1 MSRIVWISAAALALL
16 LGATGVSLATQG
28 PANNASPLVLNLLSR
43 ATAIN
48 DFVDT
53 GSAGPSPGD
62 LYVFT
67 DRLFLAS
74 APDVQV
80 GTTDGRC
87 ALIDP
92 VTFKADCSFTNV
104 LTGVDLLAHG
114 SNNMHGWGQQP
125 QLDPNLFF
133 VRGFD
138 PATNTF
144 KYDVNPRF
152 GNSRLQTTA
161 RNARRRNRRPRT
173 A

>member
-28 PANNASPLVLNLLSR
+28 PANNASPLVINLLSR

-104 LTGVDLLAHG
+104 LTGAGGLDAGDVLGAGSLSLVPGTTSTVAIVGGTGPYRVARGDATVDLGPPEGPHKLTV
-114 SNNMHGWGQQP
+114 
-125 QLDPNLFF
+125 NL
-133 VRGFD
+133 VL
-138 PATNTF
+138 
-144 KYDVNPRF
+144 NP
-152 GNSRLQTTA
+152 
-161 RNARRRNRRPRT
+161 
-173 A
+173 